1 MSAIDIQI
9 KQALDKSE
17 EWIAFLATCSDDRLD
32 KKLLINRTQQV
43 MAVEQKNEK
52 AWEYLKIMEEIIIHA
67 RIYKEENNIPDTIDE
82 LEENVKDIET
92 YVQLPEMRK
101 EIFTETDM
109 VKARRPIVKEEDKDQ
124 LSLFR

>member
-17 EWIAFLATCSDDRLD
+17 EWIAFLATYSDDRLD

-124 LSLFR
+124 LSLF

>member
-17 EWIAFLATCSDDRLD
+17 EWIAFLATYSDDRLD

-52 AWEYLKIMEEIIIHA
+52 AWEYLKIMEEIIIQA

-101 EIFTETDM
+101 EIFTEIDM

-124 LSLFR
+124 LSLF

>member
-17 EWIAFLATCSDDRLD
+17 EWITFLATYSDARLD

-92 YVQLPEMRK
+92 YIQLPEMRK
-101 EIFTETDM
+101 EIFTEIDKI
-109 VKARRPIVKEEDKDQ
+109 KAHRPIVKEDDKDQ
-124 LSLFR
+124 LSLF

>member
-124 LSLFR
+124 LSLF

>member
-9 KQALDKSE
+9 KQAIDKSE
-17 EWIAFLATCSDDRLD
+17 EWIAFLATYSDDRLD

-43 MAVEQKNEK
+43 MAAEQKNEK

-101 EIFTETDM
+101 EIFTEIDTA
-109 VKARRPIVKEEDKDQ
+109 KAHRPIVKEEDKDQ
-124 LSLFR
+124 LSLF

>member
-17 EWIAFLATCSDDRLD
+17 EWIAFLATYSDDRLD

-101 EIFTETDM
+101 EIFTEIDM

-124 LSLFR
+124 LSLF

>member
-9 KQALDKSE
+9 KQALDKAE
-17 EWIAFLATCSDDRLD
+17 EWIAFLATYSDARLD

-43 MAVEQKNEK
+43 MAAEQKNEK

-82 LEENVKDIET
+82 LEENVKGIET
-92 YVQLPEMRK
+92 YLQLPEMRK
-101 EIFTETDM
+101 EIFTEIDKG
-109 VKARRPIVKEEDKDQ
+109 KAHQTIVKEEDKDQ
-124 LSLFR
+124 LSLF